1 MSWRWGMMGEA
12 ERAPMAQRFAADLA
26 ADELASGEAPAAAA
40 ERPLRFDEL
49 YTAAV
54 DPIGALGKRLLE
66 EMAEDAASRAVFEAV
81 LQDRALCWFP
91 AAAAAS
97 GGDLDMREEDG
108 FRIWVRPSSAGGD
121 QVYVLIR
128 ATEGRTGTPSA
139 LVALPPEG
147 PPASAALPEAID
159 GVYQLIERA
168 DSALVRAIRDS
179 ASKLALR

>member
-1 MSWRWGMMGEA
+1 MSRRWSAIGDA
-12 ERAPMAQRFAADLA
+12 ERTAMARRFALELA
-26 ADELASGEAPAAAA
+26 ADDLASGEAPALLT

-49 YTAAV
+49 YAAAV
-54 DPIGALGKRLLE
+54 DPVGALGERLSARL
-66 EMAEDAASRAVFEAV
+66 AEDPTSRAAFEAV

-108 FRIWVRPSSAGGD
+108 FRVWIRPSSAGGN

-128 ATEGRTGTPSA
+128 AAEGRTGTPSA
-139 LVALPPEG
+139 LVALPSEG
-147 PPASAALPEAID
+147 RPASAALPEAID